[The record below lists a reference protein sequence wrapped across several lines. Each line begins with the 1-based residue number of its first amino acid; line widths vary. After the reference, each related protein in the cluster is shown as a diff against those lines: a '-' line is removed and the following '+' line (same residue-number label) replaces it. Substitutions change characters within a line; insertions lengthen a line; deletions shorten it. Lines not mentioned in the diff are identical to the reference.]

1 MTTEEKLFET
11 TFALYQE
18 QGVKFTMDEL
28 ANRLAISKKTLY
40 EIVRSKE
47 ELIERALTYYFD
59 AVEREQRGIR
69 ENQALSALGKT
80 MRLLCAVPQM
90 PLQHY
95 RIRELRRAFPK
106 AYLQLAN
113 WLETGWENTFAIM
126 DEAVR
131 EGALMPF
138 DHALFAKVYAYV
150 IEGLMLEQELRTRA
164 DFVAEQERAVKL
176 LLCGVCSAS
185 GRAQLEPKQD

>member
-28 ANRLAISKKTLY
+28 ALRLGISKKTLY
-40 EIVRSKE
+40 ELVRSKE
-47 ELIERALTYYFD
+47 ELVGRALMYYFD

-69 ENQALSALGKT
+69 EDQSLTALEKT
-80 MRLLCAVPQM
+80 QRLLCAVPQK
-90 PLQHY
+90 PLQLY
-95 RIRELRRAFPK
+95 RIRELRRAFPQ
-106 AYLQLAN
+106 AYLQLTV

-126 DEAVR
+126 DEGVA
-131 EGALMPF
+131 EGTLAPF
-138 DHALFAKVYAYV
+138 DHALFAKIYAFV
-150 IEGLMLEQELRTRA
+150 IEGMMLEREQHTTA
-164 DFVAEQERAVKL
+164 DFVEEQKHTVRL

-185 GRAQLEPKQD
+185 GREQLEPKQD

>member
-28 ANRLAISKKTLY
+28 ALRLSISKKTLY
-40 EIVRSKE
+40 ELVRSKE
-47 ELIERALTYYFD
+47 ELIGRALMYYFD

-69 ENQALSALGKT
+69 EDQSLSALEKT
-80 MRLLCAVPQM
+80 QRLLCAVPQK
-90 PLQHY
+90 PLQLY
-95 RIRELRRAFPK
+95 RIRELRRAFPQ
-106 AYLQLAN
+106 AYLQLTV

-126 DEAVR
+126 DEAVN
-131 EGALMPF
+131 EGTLEPF
-138 DHALFAKVYAYV
+138 DHVLFAKVYAYV
-150 IEGLMLEQELRTRA
+150 IEGLMLEQELRTKA
-164 DFVAEQERAVKL
+164 DFAQEQARAVKM

-185 GRAQLEPKQD
+185 GRAQIGETQE

>member
-11 TFALYQE
+11 TFVLYHE

-40 EIVRSKE
+40 ELVRSKE
-47 ELIERALTYYFD
+47 ELVERALMYYFE
-59 AVEREQRGIR
+59 AVEREQHCIR
-69 ENQALSALGKT
+69 EDKSLSALEKT

-95 RIRELRRAFPK
+95 RIRELRRVFPK

-126 DEAVR
+126 DEAVA
-131 EGALMPF
+131 EGTFTPF
-138 DHALFAKVYAYV
+138 DHALFAKIYAYV
-150 IEGLMLEQELRTRA
+150 IEGLMLEQELRTKS
-164 DFVAEQERAVKL
+164 DFAEEQERAVKML
-176 LLCGVCSAS
+176 LGGVCSAS
-185 GRAQLEPKQD
+185 GREQLESNQD

>member
-11 TFALYQE
+11 TFMLYQA

-28 ANRLAISKKTLY
+28 ATRLFISKKTLY
-40 EIVRSKE
+40 ELVRSKE

-69 ENQALSALGKT
+69 ENQSLSALEKT

-126 DEAVR
+126 DEAVS
-131 EGALMPF
+131 EGTLVPF
-138 DHALFAKVYAYV
+138 DHALFAKIYAYV
-150 IEGLMLEQELRTRA
+150 IEGLMLEQELRTKA
-164 DFVAEQERAVKL
+164 DFVTEQERAVKML
-176 LLCGVCSAS
+176 LGGVCSAS
-185 GRAQLEPKQD
+185 GRAQLESKQD

>member
-28 ANRLAISKKTLY
+28 ALRLSISKKTLY
-40 EIVRSKE
+40 ELVRSKE
-47 ELIERALTYYFD
+47 ELVGRALMYYFD

-69 ENQALSALGKT
+69 EDQSLSALEKT
-80 MRLLCAVPQM
+80 QRLLCAVPQK
-90 PLQHY
+90 PLQLY
-95 RIRELRRAFPK
+95 RIRELRRAFPT
-106 AYLQLAN
+106 AYQQLAN

-126 DEAVR
+126 DEAVN
-131 EGALMPF
+131 EGTLEPF
-138 DHALFAKVYAYV
+138 DHVLFAKVYAYV
-150 IEGLMLEQELRTRA
+150 IEGLMLEQELRTKA
-164 DFVAEQERAVKL
+164 DFAQEQARAVKM

-185 GRAQLEPKQD
+185 GRAQIGETQE